1 MASVEMCSYDDVT
14 RLMETVQ
21 TVKGL
26 TRSQATSFVLG
37 MVTYLI
43 PVAEINDMI
52 SYLEKGVK

>member
-14 RLMETVQ
+14 RLIETVQ